1 MNPGTFTGLSVGAAG
16 QSISRYTQSPT
27 ITSSRTIAV
36 PEGVKRIEALLCG
49 GGGGGGLAGQ
59 NGGGGGFGGLAII
72 EIPVTGSPLQVVIGA
87 GGAAGTNTEPT
98 NGGDGSPTYIV
109 SAGTR
114 YAEVGGGGGGGGVVN
129 GASTPGWPG
138 NGRSGGGGGGAS
150 QNSSYI
156 SNGGDG
162 GPAPIGNILWTWAPN
177 TLRKQLGS
185 MISPR
190 FPYQIAVFTTTAEGA
205 TRYVQTTAGAGSP
218 TENSIAM
225 GGDGALG
232 GGGGGAFSNPGC
244 GGGNGT
250 PSIPGG
256 GGALGRS
263 GSAGGSMASVT
274 IWGITGK
281 AGGASFDGNGGGGG
295 GMLEPGTLDNWWAG
309 GGSGG
314 LGGGGGAGGV
324 SRCGSGGAGFAVI
337 RFYF

>member
-49 GGGGGGLAGQ
+49 GGGGGGLASQ

-87 GGAAGTNTEPT
+87 GGAAGTGTEPT

-150 QNSSYI
+150 QNNSYI
-156 SNGGDG
+156 FK
-162 GPAPIGNILWTWAPN
+162 
-177 TLRKQLGS
+177 R
-185 MISPR
+185 R
-190 FPYQIAVFTTTAEGA
+190 
-205 TRYVQTTAGAGSP
+205 R
-218 TENSIAM
+218 
-225 GGDGALG
+225 
-232 GGGGGAFSNPGC
+232 
-244 GGGNGT
+244 
-250 PSIPGG
+250 
-256 GGALGRS
+256 
-263 GSAGGSMASVT
+263 
-274 IWGITGK
+274 
-281 AGGASFDGNGGGGG
+281 
-295 GMLEPGTLDNWWAG
+295 WWACTNRKHSLDMG
-309 GGSGG
+309 TKYASK
-314 LGGGGGAGGV
+314 ATWIKYKPSV
-324 SRCGSGGAGFAVI
+324 SVSNCG
-337 RFYF
+337 FYNHC

>member
-16 QSISRYTQSPT
+16 QSITRYTQTP
-27 ITSSRTIAV
+27 IILSSRTVAV

-49 GGGGGGLAGQ
+49 GGGGGGLAN

-72 EIPVTGSPLQVVIGA
+72 EVPVTGSPLQVVIGA
-87 GGAAGTNTEPT
+87 GGAAGTSTQPT
-98 NGGDGSPTYIV
+98 SGGDGSPTYVI

-114 YAEVGGGGGGGGVVN
+114 YAEVGGGGGGAGYIYNYG
-129 GASTPGWPG
+129 TPGWPG

-150 QNSSYI
+150 NGNGYY

-177 TLRKQLGS
+177 TLRKLAGS
-185 MISPR
+185 TSGGYR
-190 FPYQIAVFTTTAEGA
+190 YHYQIPEFASSISGA
-205 TRYVQTTAGAGSP
+205 ARYVQTTAGAGTP
-218 TENSIAM
+218 NSTTLGM

-232 GGGGGAFSNPGC
+232 GGGGGAYVNPGC
-244 GGGNGT
+244 GGGNGN

-256 GGALGRS
+256 AGALGNS
-263 GSAGGSMASVT
+263 GTAGGSMASVT

-281 AGGASFDGNGGGGG
+281 AGGASYDSNGGGGG
-295 GMLEPGTLDNWWAG
+295 GMLSAGTTYNWWAG

-314 LGGGGGAGGV
+314 LGGGGGAGAITEP
-324 SRCGSGGAGFAVI
+324 GSGGAGFAVI